1 MRKRFI
7 ESKQEMEKILAQK
20 SVQTFFQKIY
30 DVRKG
35 SGNHVEAPEDIY
47 TIIMDTVESYSKLY
61 PLVEY
66 FFPIG
71 NVPGKI
77 IIGKDVTAAE
87 FKPDNVALSAENFAI
102 NVEFEYGNGF
112 KVAKVIFISNNMIDA
127 QPDQYEAYIVK
138 ELARAIA
145 LALDDAI
152 LNGQGKDSY
161 QLEGIIKNL
170 PEQNIIGITLTELND
185 ILEPI
190 NLVDS
195 GEYNDNEIVAIVN
208 RNTYYKK
215 LLKHL
220 ISCSNPGALPKFTFC
235 YAMPEDKILY
245 ADLSKYILI
254 QRGGFTLES
263 SKHVRFIGDET
274 GYKGKMYF
282 EGKPGRSEAF
292 ALVNLQ

>member
-35 SGNHVEAPEDIY
+35 NGNNVEAPEDIY

-87 FKPDNVALSAENFAI
+87 FKSDNVALSTENFAI

-152 LNGQGKDSY
+152 LNVQGKDSY
-161 QLEGIIKNL
+161 QLEGIIKSL
-170 PEQNIIGITLTELND
+170 PEQNIIGIAPTGLND

-190 NLVDS
+190 NLIDS
-195 GEYNDNEIVAIVN
+195 GYYNDNEIVAIVN
-208 RNTYYKK
+208 RNTYYKT

-220 ISCSNPGALPKFTFC
+220 IGCSNPGALPKFIFC

-254 QRGGFTLES
+254 QRGGFSLES

-274 GYKGKMYF
+274 GYKGKMCF
-282 EGKPGRSEAF
+282 EGKPGRAEAF

>member
-35 SGNHVEAPEDIY
+35 NGNNVEAPEDIY

-87 FKPDNVALSAENFAI
+87 FKSDNVALSTENFAI

-161 QLEGIIKNL
+161 QLEGIIKSL
-170 PEQNIIGITLTELND
+170 PEQNIIGIAPTELND

-190 NLVDS
+190 NLIDS
-195 GEYNDNEIVAIVN
+195 GYYNDNEIVAIVN
-208 RNTYYKK
+208 RNTYYKT

-220 ISCSNPGALPKFTFC
+220 IGCSNPGALPKFIFC

-254 QRGGFTLES
+254 QRGGFSLES

-274 GYKGKMYF
+274 GYKGKMCF
-282 EGKPGRSEAF
+282 EGKPGRAEAF

>member
-1 MRKRFI
+1 MKKRFI
-7 ESKQEMEKILAQK
+7 ETKQEIIKILEQK
-20 SVQTFFQKIY
+20 NVQSFFQKIY
-30 DVRKG
+30 EVRKG
-35 SGNHVEAPEDIY
+35 TEHQIEAPEDLY
-47 TIIMDTVESYSKLY
+47 NIIMDTVESYSKLY

-77 IIGKDVTAAE
+77 IIGRDVTAAE
-87 FKPDNVALSAENFAI
+87 FKSNGVALSAENFAI

-112 KVAKVIFISNNMIDA
+112 KVAKVIFIPNNMIDA

-138 ELARAIA
+138 ELSRAIA

-152 LNGQGKDSY
+152 LNGKGKESY
-161 QLEGIIKNL
+161 QFEGIIKNL
-170 PEQNIIGITLTELND
+170 PAQNVVGVTITELNN

-208 RNTYYKK
+208 RNTYYKT

-220 ISCSNPGALPKFTFC
+220 ISCSNPGALPKFIFC

-245 ADLSKYILI
+245 ADFSKYILI
-254 QRGGFTLES
+254 QRGGFSLES
-263 SKHVRFIGDET
+263 SKHVRFISDET

-282 EGKPGRSEAF
+282 DGKPGRAGAF